1 MQTAGE
7 IGTFQR
13 QSAEVPH
20 QAVAFTLTDSETQEP
35 AASEGPRCVTSAKA
49 EVASVD
55 SQDLDS
61 LVEKAQAGD
70 RAAFDEL
77 LVAIRPRALAAALKV
92 LHNRDDAE
100 DAVQDAFLKV
110 WRCLA
115 AFEGRSSF
123 STWIHRIVT
132 NSSLDLLRR
141 NASRS
146 ETVERVDGQDIAVTD
161 GEPSHEQTPESELC
175 GYEIQLLVRTAV
187 AALPAAHRQAVELR
201 EFEDCSYQEMAEIIQ
216 CPVGTVMSRLHHAR
230 QKLACELR
238 DPLGDSPEKSFGASL
253 DRYAS

>member
-7 IGTFQR
+7 IEDFQR
-13 QSAEVPH
+13 LCAEVPH
-20 QAVAFTLTDSETQEP
+20 QAVAVTSTDSESWWLG
-35 AASEGPRCVTSAKA
+35 ASEIAQPIMGADSGTDDLVDKA
-49 EVASVD
+49 R
-55 SQDLDS
+55 
-61 LVEKAQAGD
+61 AGD
-70 RAAFDEL
+70 RAAFNDL
-77 LVAIRPRALAAALKV
+77 LQAARPRAMAAALRI

-132 NSSLDLLRR
+132 NTSLDLLRR
-141 NASRS
+141 ITSRA
-146 ETVERVDGQDIAVTD
+146 EPAERTDNRDHAVTD
-161 GEPSHEQTPESELC
+161 SEPSRHPTPEAEL
-175 GYEIQLLVRTAV
+175 GDFEIQRLVHAAV

-201 EFEDCSYQEMAEIIQ
+201 EFEDRSYQEMAEIIQ

-230 QKLACELR
+230 HKLANQLR
-238 DPLGDSPEKSFGASL
+238 VPLGESFELCA
-253 DRYAS
+253 A

>member
-20 QAVAFTLTDSETQEP
+20 QAVAFTLIDSEIPEHSASGEARCATP
-35 AASEGPRCVTSAKA
+35 AEARVDELVDRAK
-49 EVASVD
+49 
-55 SQDLDS
+55 
-61 LVEKAQAGD
+61 AGD
-70 RAAFDEL
+70 RAALDEL
-77 LVAIRPRALAAALKV
+77 LVAMRPRALAAALKV

-115 AFEGRSSF
+115 AFEGRASF

-132 NSSLDLLRR
+132 NASLDLLRKST
-141 NASRS
+141 SRS
-146 ETVERVDGQDIAVTD
+146 ETAERTDGQEVALTD
-161 GEPSHEQTPESELC
+161 GEPSNQETPESELC
-175 GYEIQLLVRTAV
+175 GYEIQMLVRTAV

-201 EFEDCSYQEMAEIIQ
+201 EFEDCSYQEMAELIQ

-230 QKLACELR
+230 HKLADDLR
-238 DPLGDSPEKSFGASL
+238 APLGDPLRDSVV
-253 DRYAS
+253 RYAA

>member
-13 QSAEVPH
+13 ERAEVPH
-20 QAVAFTLTDSETQEP
+20 QAGAIRLTDSGTPGHIESERAPCATP
-35 AASEGPRCVTSAKA
+35 AEARVDELVDRAKT
-49 EVASVD
+49 
-55 SQDLDS
+55 
-61 LVEKAQAGD
+61 GD
-70 RAAFDEL
+70 RAALDEL
-77 LVAIRPRALAAALKV
+77 LVAMRPRALAAALKV

-132 NSSLDLLRR
+132 NASLDLLRR
-141 NASRS
+141 NASRF
-146 ETVERVDGQDIAVTD
+146 ETAERTDSQDVALTD
-161 GEPSHEQTPESELC
+161 LEPSNEQTPETELS
-175 GYEIQLLVRTAV
+175 GFEIQMLVRTAV

-201 EFEDCSYQEMAEIIQ
+201 EFDDCSYQEMAEIIQ

-230 QKLACELR
+230 HRLASELR
-238 DPLGDSPEKSFGASL
+238 APLGDSFELCA
-253 DRYAS
+253 A

>member
-20 QAVAFTLTDSETQEP
+20 QAVAFTLIDSEIP
-35 AASEGPRCVTSAKA
+35 GHSASGEARCATSAEA
-49 EVASVD
+49 RVD
-55 SQDLDS
+55 ELIDRA
-61 LVEKAQAGD
+61 KAGD
-70 RAAFDEL
+70 RAALDEL
-77 LVAIRPRALAAALKV
+77 LIAMRPRALAAALKV

-115 AFEGRSSF
+115 AFEGRASF

-132 NSSLDLLRR
+132 NASLDLLRKST
-141 NASRS
+141 SRS
-146 ETVERVDGQDIAVTD
+146 ETAERTDGQDVAVTD
-161 GEPSHEQTPESELC
+161 GEPSNQETPESELC
-175 GYEIQLLVRTAV
+175 GYEIQMLVRTAV

-230 QKLACELR
+230 HKLADDLR
-238 DPLGDSPEKSFGASL
+238 APLGDLPRDSVV
-253 DRYAS
+253 RYAA

>member
-1 MQTAGE
+1 LQKDVSAMQTAGE

-20 QAVAFTLTDSETQEP
+20 QAVAFTLIDSEAPQRAESNETLCATP
-35 AASEGPRCVTSAKA
+35 AEARVDDLVERAKA
-49 EVASVD
+49 
-55 SQDLDS
+55 
-61 LVEKAQAGD
+61 GD
-70 RAAFDEL
+70 CAALEEL
-77 LVAIRPRALAAALKV
+77 LLAMRPRALAAALKV

-132 NSSLDLLRR
+132 NSSLDLLRK
-141 NASRS
+141 NSSRS
-146 ETVERVDGQDIAVTD
+146 ETVERTDGQEAVATD
-161 GEPSHEQTPESELC
+161 GEPSNEQTPESELC
-175 GYEIQLLVRTAV
+175 GYEIQMLVRAAV
-187 AALPAAHRQAVELR
+187 ATLPAAHRQAVELR

-230 QKLACELR
+230 HKLADELR
-238 DPLGDSPEKSFGASL
+238 APLEESFPESL
-253 DRYAS
+253 SRYAA

>member
-20 QAVAFTLTDSETQEP
+20 QAVAFTLIDSEIQEHS
-35 AASEGPRCVTSAKA
+35 ASEAAQRATPE
-49 EVASVD
+49 EVRAD
-55 SQDLDS
+55 A
-61 LVEKAQAGD
+61 LVERAKAGD

-77 LVAIRPRALAAALKV
+77 LIAMRPRALAAALKV
-92 LHNRDDAE
+92 VHNRDDAE

-115 AFEGRSSF
+115 AFEGRASF

-132 NSSLDLLRR
+132 NASLDLLRKSC
-141 NASRS
+141 SRS
-146 ETVERVDGQDIAVTD
+146 ETVERTDSQDVALTD
-161 GEPSHEQTPESELC
+161 GEPRNEQTPESELC

-187 AALPAAHRQAVELR
+187 ATLPAAHRQAVELR

-230 QKLACELR
+230 HKLADELR
-238 DPLGDSPEKSFGASL
+238 APLGDSV
-253 DRYAS
+253 DRYAA

>member
-13 QSAEVPH
+13 QNAEVPH
-20 QAVAFTLTDSETQEP
+20 KAVAFTLMDSEIYEHS
-35 AASEGPRCVTSAKA
+35 ASEETPCATPA
-49 EVASVD
+49 EVRVD
-55 SQDLDS
+55 T
-61 LVEKAQAGD
+61 LVDRAKAGD

-77 LVAIRPRALAAALKV
+77 LVAMRPRALAAALRV
-92 LHNRDDAE
+92 MHNRDDAE

-115 AFEGRSSF
+115 AFEGRASF

-132 NSSLDLLRR
+132 NASLDLLRK
-141 NASRS
+141 SSGRS
-146 ETVERVDGQDIAVTD
+146 EPTERSDGQDLAVSD
-161 GEPSHEQTPESELC
+161 GEPSNQETPESELC
-175 GYEIQLLVRTAV
+175 GYEIQMLVRTAV

-230 QKLACELR
+230 HKLADDLR
-238 DPLGDSPEKSFGASL
+238 TPLGESTV
-253 DRYAS
+253 RYAA

>member
-1 MQTAGE
+1 LQKDVSAMQTAGE

-20 QAVAFTLTDSETQEP
+20 QAVAFTLTESDAQEYN
-35 AASEGPRCVTSAKA
+35 ASTTTLCATPA
-49 EVASVD
+49 EVRVEALVD
-55 SQDLDS
+55 RA
-61 LVEKAQAGD
+61 KAGD

-77 LVAIRPRALAAALKV
+77 LIAVRPRALAAALKV

-115 AFEGRSSF
+115 TFECRSSF

-132 NSSLDLLRR
+132 NASLDLMRK
-141 NASRS
+141 NSSRS
-146 ETVERVDGQDIAVTD
+146 ETVERTDVQDVALNVAITD
-161 GEPSHEQTPESELC
+161 DEPSNQQTPESELRD
-175 GYEIQLLVRTAV
+175 YEIQMLVRTAV
-187 AALPAAHRQAVELR
+187 ATLPAAHRQAVELR
-201 EFEDCSYQEMAEIIQ
+201 EFEDLSYQEMAEVIK

-230 QKLACELR
+230 HKLAEELR
-238 DPLGDSPEKSFGASL
+238 APLGN
-253 DRYAS
+253 

>member
-7 IGTFQR
+7 IGTFKR

-20 QAVAFTLTDSETQEP
+20 QAVAFTLGDSE
-35 AASEGPRCVTSAKA
+35 AAEHIESSKA
-49 EVASVD
+49 HCATP
-55 SQDLDS
+55 
-61 LVEKAQAGD
+61 AGD
-70 RAAFDEL
+70 RLDDRLDELVERAKAGDRPAFDEL
-77 LVAIRPRALAAALKV
+77 LVAMRPRALAAALRV

-132 NSSLDLLRR
+132 NSSLDLLRKTS
-141 NASRS
+141 SRS
-146 ETVERVDGQDIAVTD
+146 ETVERTDSQEATATD
-161 GEPSHEQTPESELC
+161 GEPSNEQTPESDLC
-175 GYEIQLLVRTAV
+175 EYEVQMLVRAAV
-187 AALPAAHRQAVELR
+187 ATLPAAHRQAVELR
-201 EFEDCSYQEMAEIIQ
+201 EFEDYSYQEMAEIIQ

-230 QKLACELR
+230 HKLADELR
-238 DPLGDSPEKSFGASL
+238 APLGEAFGASL
-253 DRYAS
+253 SRYAA

>member
-7 IGTFQR
+7 IGTFKRQR
-13 QSAEVPH
+13 AEVPH
-20 QAVAFTLTDSETQEP
+20 QAVAFTLIDSETPERVESNASPCATP
-35 AASEGPRCVTSAKA
+35 AEARVDDLVERAKA
-49 EVASVD
+49 GD
-55 SQDLDS
+55 SAALD
-61 LVEKAQAGD
+61 D
-70 RAAFDEL
+70 L
-77 LVAIRPRALAAALKV
+77 LVAMRPRALAAALKV

-132 NSSLDLLRR
+132 NSSLDLLRK
-141 NASRS
+141 NSSRS
-146 ETVERVDGQDIAVTD
+146 ETVERTD
-161 GEPSHEQTPESELC
+161 SQEVAATDAEPSNEQTPESELC
-175 GYEIQLLVRTAV
+175 GYEIQMLVRAAV
-187 AALPAAHRQAVELR
+187 ATLPAPHRQAVELR

-230 QKLACELR
+230 HKLADELR
-238 DPLGDSPEKSFGASL
+238 APLGQPFGESL
-253 DRYAS
+253 SRYAA

>member
-7 IGTFQR
+7 HGTFNLQR
-13 QSAEVPH
+13 AELPH
-20 QAVAFTLTDSETQEP
+20 LAVAFTLNPPNDAEHIESSKTPCITP
-35 AASEGPRCVTSAKA
+35 AEAR
-49 EVASVD
+49 
-55 SQDLDS
+55 LDD
-61 LVEKAQAGD
+61 LVERAKAGD
-70 RAAFDEL
+70 RPAFDEL
-77 LVAIRPRALAAALKV
+77 LVAMRPRALAAALRV

-132 NSSLDLLRR
+132 NSSLDLLRKTS
-141 NASRS
+141 SRS
-146 ETVERVDGQDIAVTD
+146 ETVERTDHQEVAATD

-175 GYEIQLLVRTAV
+175 DYEIQMLVRAAV
-187 AALPAAHRQAVELR
+187 ATLPVAHRQAVELR

-230 QKLACELR
+230 HKLADELR
-238 DPLGDSPEKSFGASL
+238 APLGETYGASL
-253 DRYAS
+253 SRYAA

>member
-1 MQTAGE
+1 LQKDVSAMQTAGE

-20 QAVAFTLTDSETQEP
+20 KAVAFTLTDSEIQEHS
-35 AASEGPRCVTSAKA
+35 ASEKVACATPA
-49 EVASVD
+49 EVRLDALVD
-55 SQDLDS
+55 RA
-61 LVEKAQAGD
+61 KAGD
-70 RAAFDEL
+70 RAALDEL
-77 LVAIRPRALAAALKV
+77 LIAARPRALAAALKV

-100 DAVQDAFLKV
+100 DAVQDAFLKI

-132 NSSLDLLRR
+132 NASLDLMRK
-141 NASRS
+141 NSSRS
-146 ETVERVDGQDIAVTD
+146 ETVERTDGQDVAIAVALTD
-161 GEPSHEQTPESELC
+161 GEPSNQQTPESELC
-175 GYEIQLLVRTAV
+175 SYELQMLVRTAV
-187 AALPAAHRQAVELR
+187 ATLPAAHRQAVELR

-230 QKLACELR
+230 HKLAEELHA
-238 DPLGDSPEKSFGASL
+238 PL
-253 DRYAS
+253 RN

>member
-1 MQTAGE
+1 LQKDVSAMQTAGE

-20 QAVAFTLTDSETQEP
+20 QAVAFTLIDSEIPEHS
-35 AASEGPRCVTSAKA
+35 ASGEARCATSAEA
-49 EVASVD
+49 RVD
-55 SQDLDS
+55 ELIDRA
-61 LVEKAQAGD
+61 KTGD
-70 RAAFDEL
+70 RAALDEL
-77 LVAIRPRALAAALKV
+77 LIAMRPRALAAALKV

-115 AFEGRSSF
+115 AFEGRASF

-132 NSSLDLLRR
+132 NASLDLLRKST
-141 NASRS
+141 SRS
-146 ETVERVDGQDIAVTD
+146 ETAERTDGQDVAVTD
-161 GEPSHEQTPESELC
+161 GEPSNQETPESELC
-175 GYEIQLLVRTAV
+175 GYEIQMLVRTAV

-230 QKLACELR
+230 HKLADDLR
-238 DPLGDSPEKSFGASL
+238 VPLGDSPRDSVV
-253 DRYAS
+253 RYAA

>member
-7 IGTFQR
+7 IGTFKR

-20 QAVAFTLTDSETQEP
+20 QAVAFTLIESEIQERS
-35 AASEGPRCVTSAKA
+35 ASEEAHSATPA
-49 EVASVD
+49 EVRVEALVD
-55 SQDLDS
+55 RA
-61 LVEKAQAGD
+61 KAGD
-70 RAAFDEL
+70 RAVLDEL
-77 LVAIRPRALAAALKV
+77 LVAMRPRALAAALKV

-132 NSSLDLLRR
+132 NASLDLLRK
-141 NASRS
+141 SGSHS
-146 ETVERVDGQDIAVTD
+146 ETAERTDSQDLALTD
-161 GEPSHEQTPESELC
+161 GEPSNEKTPESELC
-175 GYEIQLLVRTAV
+175 GYEIQMLVRAAV
-187 AALPAAHRQAVELR
+187 ATLPAAHRQAVELR

-230 QKLACELR
+230 HKLADELR
-238 DPLGDSPEKSFGASL
+238 APLEESPKASVV
-253 DRYAS
+253 RYDA

>member
-1 MQTAGE
+1 LQKDVSAMQTAGE
-7 IGTFQR
+7 LGTFKR

-20 QAVAFTLTDSETQEP
+20 QAVAFTLIGSEAKESIESKKAQ
-35 AASEGPRCVTSAKA
+35 CVTPAEARLDELVDRAK
-49 EVASVD
+49 
-55 SQDLDS
+55 
-61 LVEKAQAGD
+61 AGD
-70 RAAFDEL
+70 RVAFDEL
-77 LVAIRPRALAAALKV
+77 LVAMRPRALAAALRV

-132 NSSLDLLRR
+132 NSSLDLLRK
-141 NASRS
+141 NGSRA
-146 ETVERVDGQDIAVTD
+146 ETVERTDSEEVAASD
-161 GEPSHEQTPESELC
+161 GEPSNEQTPESELC
-175 GYEIQLLVRTAV
+175 GYEIQMLVRAAV
-187 AALPAAHRQAVELR
+187 ATLPATHRQAVELR

-230 QKLACELR
+230 HKLADELR
-238 DPLGDSPEKSFGASL
+238 APLGQPFGESL
-253 DRYAS
+253 SRYAA